1 MSERRTALVTGA
13 DRGLGFAIVK
23 RLLQENFT
31 VFAGEYMSDYPLLQN
46 LKASYEDQLYL
57 VELDVQN
64 AEHMKAA
71 AAEIERIDGKLDLL
85 VSNAAIMGVRME
97 RPSDVIDGNRGL
109 DLPLLT
115 RFFMTNSYAAPL
127 LVDAMLPL
135 LRKGKMKRLFFTSS
149 EISSVRLQR
158 RTGSMRYGMTKT
170 ALNLGVRMIYN
181 TLRPEG
187 FTFRLYQ
194 PGWMK
199 RQLPDGSLS
208 EGAIVD
214 PMDSAKEAVRQM
226 LEDRLDEDRLV
237 LVDYLGRELSF

>member
-71 AAEIERIDGKLDLL
+71 AAEIERIAGKLDLL
-85 VSNAAIMGVRME
+85 VSNAAIMGVRTE

-115 RFFMTNSYAAPL
+115 RFFMTNSF
-127 LVDAMLPL
+127 M
-135 LRKGKMKRLFFTSS
+135 F
-149 EISSVRLQR
+149 
-158 RTGSMRYGMTKT
+158 
-170 ALNLGVRMIYN
+170 
-181 TLRPEG
+181 
-187 FTFRLYQ
+187 
-194 PGWMK
+194 
-199 RQLPDGSLS
+199 
-208 EGAIVD
+208 IVWQKYT
-214 PMDSAKEAVRQM
+214 PTCK
-226 LEDRLDEDRLV
+226 L
-237 LVDYLGRELSF
+237 

>member
-71 AAEIERIDGKLDLL
+71 AAEIERIAGKLDLL
-85 VSNAAIMGVRME
+85 VSNAAIMGVRTE

-135 LRKGKMKRLFFTSS
+135 LRKGEMKRLFFTSS

>member
-71 AAEIERIDGKLDLL
+71 AAEIERIAGKLDLL
-85 VSNAAIMGVRME
+85 VSNAAIMGVRTE